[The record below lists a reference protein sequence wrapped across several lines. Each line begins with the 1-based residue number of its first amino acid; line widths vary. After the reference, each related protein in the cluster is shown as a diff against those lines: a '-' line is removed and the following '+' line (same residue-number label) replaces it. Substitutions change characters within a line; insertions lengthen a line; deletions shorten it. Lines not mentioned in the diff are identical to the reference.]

1 MFFFCM
7 QLLFKM
13 FSTLISFKDIK
24 IGRKPVHMQNFK
36 SSTAT
41 VIDLCFS
48 MKKKMKK
55 KMKKMK
61 NL

>member
-1 MFFFCM
+1 MPIYIYM
-7 QLLFKM
+7 HY
-13 FSTLISFKDIK
+13 
-24 IGRKPVHMQNFK
+24 IGRKPVRMQNFK

-41 VIDLCFS
+41 DIEVCFF
-48 MKKKMKK
+48 MKK